1 MQEMEAHV
9 VDGNSTEAG
18 HVIVTTIG
26 GKNGQPKQVSFCY
39 FICCM
44 DLWIVFVY
52 ICIIIS
58 ALVDVCNNFMIV
70 DNKLHG

>member
-26 GKNGQPKQVSFCY
+26 GKNGQPKQVRFCY
-39 FICCM
+39 FTCCV
-44 DLWIVFVY
+44 DYWIVFVHIY
-52 ICIIIS
+52 MVIF
-58 ALVDVCNNFMIV
+58 ALFDVCDDFMIV